1 MDFSILPNLASQVF
15 KRSKTSKENPQ
26 SLYKREL
33 YMEKFLFII
42 PFITK
47 AFISFQRR
55 RRRRRRGRRSMKRE
69 GRQHGLVSSK
79 ELLRNSRP
87 SAKIINGFGSPP
99 TARFYSK
106 VSSKP
111 TNHSKF
117 TGKCARP
124 RCMECHTLPVCKSR
138 DKAKGSQ
145 KLRSCDVATNH
156 RLIAWRIMDKGVG
169 QNYTGVSATGLLS
182 HLSGCYRE
190 DMDDGIDDD
199 DHDAGVI
206 NHERSTFED
215 EMVAQSIGVEET
227 VAISEISIGVEG
239 KMAISPSE
247 IEIGGENEIDGGRGG
262 GGDDDYMDF
271 YAVGYVWEILVDDED
286 WCLVGEM

>member
-1 MDFSILPNLASQVF
+1 
-15 KRSKTSKENPQ
+15 
-26 SLYKREL
+26 
-33 YMEKFLFII
+33 
-42 PFITK
+42 
-47 AFISFQRR
+47 
-55 RRRRRRGRRSMKRE
+55 MKRE
-69 GRQHGLVSSK
+69 GRQHGMVSTK

-99 TARFYSK
+99 TPRSYSK

-138 DKAKGSQ
+138 DKAKGAQ

-169 QNYTGVSATGLLS
+169 QNYSGVSATGLLS

-206 NHERSTFED
+206 KNERSTFED
-215 EMVAQSIGVEET
+215 EMVAQSDGVEET
-227 VAISEISIGVEG
+227 VASSEISIGVEET
-239 KMAISPSE
+239 MAIGEILIDVEGTATISPSE
-247 IEIGGENEIDGGRGG
+247 IKIGGDSPK
-262 GGDDDYMDF
+262 
-271 YAVGYVWEILVDDED
+271 
-286 WCLVGEM
+286 

>member
-1 MDFSILPNLASQVF
+1 
-15 KRSKTSKENPQ
+15 
-26 SLYKREL
+26 
-33 YMEKFLFII
+33 
-42 PFITK
+42 
-47 AFISFQRR
+47 
-55 RRRRRRGRRSMKRE
+55 MKRE